1 MGMVAV
7 ISRTAGSTSSK
18 RRALTREAERLAAE
32 KGSEATVLINLSGR
46 GDKDMG
52 TAIEYFGL
60 GEAAQEDER

>member
-32 KGSEATVLINLSGR
+32 LVEVDRRATVCRWRTRLSR
-46 GDKDMG
+46 DGDVRHRR
-52 TAIEYFGL
+52 L
-60 GEAAQEDER
+60 SRRL

>member
-32 KGSEATVLINLSGR
+32 LVEVDRRRHRLSGA
-46 GDKDMG
+46 DSP
-52 TAIEYFGL
+52 ES
-60 GEAAQEDER
+60 